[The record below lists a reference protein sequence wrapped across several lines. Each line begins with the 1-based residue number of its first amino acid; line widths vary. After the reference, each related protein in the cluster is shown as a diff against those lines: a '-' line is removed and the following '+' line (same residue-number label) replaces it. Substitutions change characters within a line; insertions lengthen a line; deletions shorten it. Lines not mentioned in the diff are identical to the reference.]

1 LVKALYI
8 DGAILIPDFDEANS
22 LHQDG
27 YGSFKHRRLGLTPCE
42 ALYLL
47 DRNRIEVYDERG
59 VKLSFKE
66 LLRRLSPRGGLLDR
80 LGGLIRNL
88 LGRPSTSTSL
98 WIRYLIYR
106 DLRMKGYV
114 VREEANSLLVYE
126 RGSYPRAPPSYE
138 VYPLPEG
145 MPQPIRRLM
154 EALERAEEGGRTLKI
169 AVVDRRGEVVYYTLR
184 EMDFSGRLDDPK
196 DSPGG

>member
-1 LVKALYI
+1 MIRALYI
-8 DGAILIPDFDEANS
+8 DGAILIPDFNEANS

-27 YGSFKHRRLGLTPCE
+27 YGSFKHRQLSLTPCE

-59 VKLSFKE
+59 VKLGFKE
-66 LLRRLSPRGGLLDR
+66 LLRSLSSRCGLWNRLRVLV
-80 LGGLIRNL
+80 RNL

-114 VREEANSLLVYE
+114 VREEAHLLLVYE

-138 VYPLPEG
+138 VYPIPEG
-145 MPQPIRRLM
+145 APQPIRRLM
-154 EALERAEEGGRTLKI
+154 EALKRAEKGGRTLKI

-184 EMDFSGRLDDPK
+184 EMDFNEGLDDPK
-196 DSPGG
+196 DPPGG

>member
-1 LVKALYI
+1 MYI
-8 DGAILIPDFDEANS
+8 DGAVFVPDFDEANS

-27 YGSFKHRRLGLTPCE
+27 YGCFEQRRLRLTPCE

-66 LLRRLSPRGGLLDR
+66 LLRRLSPKGGLRNR
-80 LGGLIRNL
+80 LGGLVRNL
-88 LGRPSTSTSL
+88 LGGSPTPLSL

-114 VREEANSLLVYE
+114 VREEPHSLLVYE

-145 MPQPIRRLM
+145 APQPIRRLL

-184 EMDFSGRLDDPK
+184 EMDFSGSLGDPR
-196 DSPGG
+196 SPSGG